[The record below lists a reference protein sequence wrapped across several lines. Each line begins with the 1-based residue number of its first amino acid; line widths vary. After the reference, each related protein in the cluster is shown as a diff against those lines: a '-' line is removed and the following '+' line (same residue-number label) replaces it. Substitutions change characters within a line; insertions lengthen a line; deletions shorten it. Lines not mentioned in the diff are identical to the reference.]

1 MIDQIRAVDNKRLV
15 KKLGKL
21 PENLIPK
28 VKENIKNYFGF
39 RLNLNMKTINIA
51 VAIADNYA
59 IGKDNKLLWHM
70 PADLKFFKKTTTG
83 HTVIMGRKTFDSVG
97 KPLPN
102 RTNIVI
108 TRRSDLQIPGVIVV
122 NGLDEAFSAVKEADA
137 EIFVIGGAEIYK
149 QALPK
154 VQRIYLT
161 TIHHTFDA
169 DTFFPKLKMDDWAEI
184 SSETHKADEENKYDY
199 TFSVLE
205 RKEK

>member
-1 MIDQIRAVDNKRLV
+1 
-15 KKLGKL
+15 
-21 PENLIPK
+21 
-28 VKENIKNYFGF
+28 
-39 RLNLNMKTINIA
+39 MKTINIA

-137 EIFVIGGAEIYK
+137 EIFVVGGAEIYK

-161 TIHHTFDA
+161 TIHHKFDA